1 MKKVYSFAVVLLLI
15 ICAFFTSCGGNS
27 TGLSENPNTN
37 DFVYGNGGIVAIKGE
52 YLYFINGYQDSTKFS
67 NYKIDNVEG
76 KVERGAIYRTKLDKN
91 GNIQHDENGFL
102 TNCDLVVSK
111 TVGFD
116 DGSFYIVGDYIYFLT
131 PHMEKDSEGTLQS
144 SWLDICKVKV
154 DGSGKSTRLYYTTDN
169 STAFEWS
176 VYIINDVPYLVVLDG
191 KKLVSINCEN
201 KKVITLS
208 EEATSVAFPEYDKFE
223 NTNSSLKYVYFT
235 RAKNDND
242 KLSSTF
248 SGNVVCKVNV
258 TDANESESY
267 INNQNTSANYKLVK
281 IENNFVYYEV
291 KDINDITY
299 ICKKDVKE
307 DSFLNATQIKIT
319 QGEYNSYLILAQ
331 NPTSSNITKLIG
343 VDKNYQIMYVTKN
356 DNNASSFESKMRYKG
371 ASEIKLI
378 GVQND
383 ILYFIES
390 DAIYSI
396 NILDESSGKTLVSNG
411 DKTYKL
417 DVMNLISV
425 VDNKIFVLST
435 YTPEDSED
443 ENYYLNVITTTKEK
457 DEAQFLGK
465 FAKNETP
472 ANPNDDLEEGEDP
485 ILPYIK

>member
-1 MKKVYSFAVVLLLI
+1 MKKVYSFAVALLLI
-15 ICAFFTSCGGNS
+15 ICAFFTSCGGNP

-37 DFVYGNGGIVAIKGE
+37 DLVYGNGGIVAIKGE
-52 YLYFINGYQDSTKFS
+52 YLYFVNGYQDSSKFS
-67 NYKIDNVEG
+67 NYKVDNVEG
-76 KVERGAIYRTKLDKN
+76 KVERGAIYRTKLDKD
-91 GNIQHDENGFL
+91 GNVQHDENGFL

-116 DGSFYIVGDYIYFLT
+116 NGGFYIIGDYIYFLT
-131 PHMEKDSEGTLQS
+131 PHMEKDSDGKLQS
-144 SWLDICKVKV
+144 SWLDICKIKI
-154 DGSGKSTRLYYTTDN
+154 DGSGKSTRLYYTTNN
-169 STAFEWS
+169 STAFDWS
-176 VYIINDVPYLVVLDG
+176 TFIVDNTPYLVVLDG

-208 EEATSVAFPEYDKFE
+208 EEATSVAFPEYDKFGY
-223 NTNSSLKYVYFT
+223 TNSSSKYVYFT

-248 SGNVVCKVNV
+248 SGNVVCKVSV

-281 IENNFVYYEV
+281 IENDFVYYEV
-291 KDINDITY
+291 KDINAITY
-299 ICKKDVKE
+299 VCKKNVKE
-307 DSFLNATQIKIT
+307 DSFLNATQIQIT
-319 QGEYNSYLILAQ
+319 QGEYSSYLILAQ

-383 ILYFIES
+383 VLYFIES

-396 NILDESSGKTLVSNG
+396 NILDESSENTLVSNG

-417 DVMNLISV
+417 DVMNLINV
-425 VDNKIFVLST
+425 VDNKVYILSA
-435 YTPEDSED
+435 YTPKNSED
-443 ENYYLNVITTTKEK
+443 KNYYLNVITTTKEK

-465 FAKNETP
+465 FAENETP